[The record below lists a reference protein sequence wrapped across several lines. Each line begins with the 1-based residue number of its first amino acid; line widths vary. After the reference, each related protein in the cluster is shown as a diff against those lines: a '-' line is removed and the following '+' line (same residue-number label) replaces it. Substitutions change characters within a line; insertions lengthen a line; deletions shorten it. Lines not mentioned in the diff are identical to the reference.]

1 MSHAYDLERF
11 VDAQN
16 ADGTYVRAVDELR
29 RGRKTSHWMWFVFP
43 QISGLGVSG
52 MSRRFSISSLAEAR
66 AYFRHPILGPRLVEC
81 AQLVIAVQGK
91 TVYDILGS
99 PDDLKFRS
107 CMTLFSRAAEDP
119 GVFGQALNKYFS
131 GEPDAL
137 TLERILELGDQGTGQ
152 EFGGR

>member
-1 MSHAYDLERF
+1 MADRFNLHRF
-11 VDAQN
+11 VEAQDPVYERVL
-16 ADGTYVRAVDELR
+16 AELR

-43 QISGLGVSG
+43 QISVLGVSG

>member
-1 MSHAYDLERF
+1 MADRFNLQRF
-11 VDAQN
+11 VEAQDPVYERVL
-16 ADGTYVRAVDELR
+16 AELR

-52 MSRRFSISSLAEAR
+52 MSRRYSISSLAEAR

-81 AQLVIAVQGK
+81 AKLVIAVQGK

-119 GVFGQALNKYFS
+119 GVFGPVSYTHLRAHETPEQ
-131 GEPDAL
+131 
-137 TLERILELGDQGTGQ
+137 
-152 EFGGR
+152 

>member
-1 MSHAYDLERF
+1 MADRFNLHRF
-11 VDAQN
+11 VEAQDPVYERVL
-16 ADGTYVRAVDELR
+16 AELR

>member
-1 MSHAYDLERF
+1 MADRFNLHRF
-11 VDAQN
+11 VEAQDPVYERVL
-16 ADGTYVRAVDELR
+16 AELR

-137 TLERILELGDQGTGQ
+137 TLERIRESRDQGTGR
-152 EFGGR
+152 ELGKR

>member
-1 MSHAYDLERF
+1 MADRFNLQRF
-11 VDAQN
+11 VEAQDPVYERVL
-16 ADGTYVRAVDELR
+16 AELR

-52 MSRRFSISSLAEAR
+52 MSRRYSISSLAEAR
-66 AYFRHPILGPRLVEC
+66 AYFRHPVLGPRLVEC
-81 AQLVIAVQGK
+81 AQLVMAVQGK

-99 PDDLKFRS
+99 TDDLKFRS

-119 GVFGQALNKYFS
+119 GVFEQALNKYFS